1 MGLFRP
7 YERSEETAEPTSTDA
22 GGNQQSAQPAK
33 KDAPTPSRKEAEA
46 ARRERLHP
54 SLTPAQQRK
63 ADRQAQAA
71 ARQRSFA
78 EADNTP
84 ERVLMRDYIDSRK
97 GFSQW
102 SMPALMI
109 SLAISLALVYVNTAL
124 ATISAFLPYIVIFAI
139 IGDLFVMWAGYKK
152 LHRERLPRVPLKG
165 QLAYGINRSINFR
178 RFRMP
183 AARVKPGDK
192 I

>member
-7 YERSEETAEPTSTDA
+7 YQRPEEAAEPTSTEA
-22 GGNQQSAQPAK
+22 GGTEQSAQPAK

-63 ADRQAQAA
+63 ADRQAQQL
-71 ARQRSFA
+71 ARQREYAANDSEPA
-78 EADNTP
+78 
-84 ERVLMRDYIDSRK
+84 RVLMRDFIDSRK

-109 SLAISLALVYVNTAL
+109 SLALSLGLVYVNTDL
-124 ATISAFLPYIVIFAI
+124 ATISAFIPYVVIFAI
-139 IGDLFVMWAGYKK
+139 IGDLFFMWAGYKK
-152 LHRERLPRVPLKG
+152 LHAKRLPRLPLKG
-165 QLAYGINRSINFR
+165 LLAYGINRSINFR
-178 RFRMP
+178 RFRVP
-183 AARVKPGDK
+183 AARVKPGDE

>member
-7 YERSEETAEPTSTDA
+7 YERSEEAAEPTSTDA
-22 GGNQQSAQPAK
+22 GAPQAAQPAK

-63 ADRQAQAA
+63 ADRQAQTT
-71 ARQRSFA
+71 ARQRA
-78 EADNTP
+78 YVEADNEP
-84 ERVLMRDYIDSRK
+84 GRVLMRDFIDSRK
-97 GFSQW
+97 GFAQW

-109 SLAISLALVYVNTAL
+109 SLAVSLALVYVNTQL

-139 IGDLFVMWAGYKK
+139 VGDLFVMWAGYKK
-152 LHRERLPRVPLKG
+152 LHAKRLPRVPLKG
-165 QLAYGINRSINFR
+165 LLAYGINRSINFR
-178 RFRMP
+178 RFRVP
-183 AARVKPGDK
+183 AARVKPGDE

>member
-1 MGLFRP
+1 VGLFRP
-7 YERSEETAEPTSTDA
+7 YERSEEAAEPTSTDA
-22 GGNQQSAQPAK
+22 GTTQQSAQPAK

-54 SLTPAQQRK
+54 SLSPAQQRK
-63 ADRQAQAA
+63 ADRQAQAV
-71 ARQRSFA
+71 ARQRAYA

-97 GFSQW
+97 GFAQY
-102 SMPALMI
+102 SMPALMVTLA
-109 SLAISLALVYVNTAL
+109 LAIGSLYISTDV
-124 ATISAFLPYIVIFAI
+124 ATVVGFLPYVVILGIVI
-139 IGDLFVMWAGYKK
+139 DLFFMWSGYKK
-152 LHRERLPRVPLKG
+152 LHATRLPRVPLKG
-165 QLAYGINRSINFR
+165 LLAYGVNRSINFR

-183 AARVKPGDK
+183 AARVKPGDE

>member
-7 YERSEETAEPTSTDA
+7 YERSEEAAEPTSTDA
-22 GGNQQSAQPAK
+22 GAAPQAAQPAK

-71 ARQRSFA
+71 ARQRSFV
-78 EADNTP
+78 EADNEP
-84 ERVLMRDYIDSRK
+84 GRVLMRDFIDSRK
-97 GFSQW
+97 GFAQW

-109 SLAISLALVYVNTAL
+109 SLAVSLALVYVNTQL
-124 ATISAFLPYIVIFAI
+124 ATIAAFLPYVVIFAI
-139 IGDLFVMWAGYKK
+139 IGDLFLMWAGYKK
-152 LHRERLPRVPLKG
+152 LHAQRLPRVPLKG
-165 QLAYGINRSINFR
+165 LLAYGINRSINFR
-178 RFRMP
+178 RFRVP
-183 AARVKPGDK
+183 AARVKPGDE

>member
-7 YERSEETAEPTSTDA
+7 YERSEEAAEPTSTDA
-22 GGNQQSAQPAK
+22 GASQQPAPPAK

-71 ARQRSFA
+71 ARQRA
-78 EADNTP
+78 YVEADNDAG
-84 ERVLMRDYIDSRK
+84 RVLMRDFIDSRK
-97 GFSQW
+97 GFAQW

-109 SLAISLALVYVNTAL
+109 SLAISLALVYVNTQL
-124 ATISAFLPYIVIFAI
+124 ATIAAFLPYVVIFAI
-139 IGDLFVMWAGYKK
+139 VGDLFVMWAGYKK
-152 LHRERLPRVPLKG
+152 LHAKRLPRVPLKG
-165 QLAYGINRSINFR
+165 LLAYGINRSINFR
-178 RFRMP
+178 RFRVP
-183 AARVKPGDK
+183 AARVKPGDE

>member
-7 YERSEETAEPTSTDA
+7 YERSEEAAEPTSTDA
-22 GGNQQSAQPAK
+22 GASQSAQPTK
-33 KDAPTPSRKEAEA
+33 KAVPTPSRKEAEA

-78 EADNTP
+78 EADNDP
-84 ERVLMRDYIDSRK
+84 GRVLMRDFIDSRK
-97 GFSQW
+97 GFAQW

-109 SLAISLALVYVNTAL
+109 SLAISLALVYVNTQL
-124 ATISAFLPYIVIFAI
+124 ATIAAFLPYVVIFAI
-139 IGDLFVMWAGYKK
+139 IGDLFLMWANYKK
-152 LHRERLPRVPLKG
+152 LHAKRLPRVPLKG
-165 QLAYGINRSINFR
+165 LLAYGINRSINFR
-178 RFRMP
+178 RFRVP
-183 AARVKPGDK
+183 AARVMPGDE

>member
-7 YERSEETAEPTSTDA
+7 YERSEEAAEPTSTDA
-22 GGNQQSAQPAK
+22 GASQSAQPTK
-33 KDAPTPSRKEAEA
+33 KAVPTPSRKEAEA

-78 EADNTP
+78 EADNDP
-84 ERVLMRDYIDSRK
+84 GRVLMRDFIDSRK
-97 GFSQW
+97 GFAQW

-109 SLAISLALVYVNTAL
+109 SLAISLALVYVNTQL
-124 ATISAFLPYIVIFAI
+124 ATIAAFLPYVVIFAI
-139 IGDLFVMWAGYKK
+139 IGDLFLMWASYKK
-152 LHRERLPRVPLKG
+152 LHAKRLPRVPLKG
-165 QLAYGINRSINFR
+165 LLAYGINRSINFR
-178 RFRMP
+178 RFRVP
-183 AARVKPGDK
+183 AARVKPGDE